1 MLEVAVVAVV
11 AAVVARKAAVAA
23 KKATGTAAAPQEMV
37 ADAVAE
43 VG

>member
-1 MLEVAVVAVV
+1 M
-11 AAVVARKAAVAA
+11 AAVVARKAAAAVAA
-23 KKATGTAAAPQEMV
+23 KAGTAKKAAVPQEMV